1 MIRVRQQ
8 IMQAPG
14 KGADKVLKSAFSGSH
29 MATIRSS
36 AARVI
41 ETDDKQLEQSPGVS
55 EIGLTYVPADENS
68 TLRRILDETESQV
81 ILCALQYTGWNRK
94 RAAALLKISYRG
106 LLYKIR
112 RHSITPPAQMA
123 GD

>member
-1 MIRVRQQ
+1 MSNTLSNNVVRV
-8 IMQAPG
+8 MDNEGEQAQH
-14 KGADKVLKSAFSGSH
+14 SAG
-29 MATIRSS
+29 T
-36 AARVI
+36 
-41 ETDDKQLEQSPGVS
+41 S
-55 EIGLTYVPADENS
+55 EIGLTYIPSSENS
-68 TLRRILDETESQV
+68 TLRGVLDEAESQV

-112 RHSITPPAQMA
+112 RHSITPPQPLA

>member
-1 MIRVRQQ
+1 MSNTFSNNVVRVMDNGDEQPQ
-8 IMQAPG
+8 P
-14 KGADKVLKSAFSGSH
+14 SAG
-29 MATIRSS
+29 I
-36 AARVI
+36 
-41 ETDDKQLEQSPGVS
+41 S
-55 EIGLTYVPADENS
+55 EIGLTYIPSSENS
-68 TLRRILDETESQV
+68 TLRGILDEAESQV

-112 RHSITPPAQMA
+112 RHSINPPRPLA

>member
-1 MIRVRQQ
+1 
-8 IMQAPG
+8 
-14 KGADKVLKSAFSGSH
+14 

-36 AARVI
+36 AAHVI
-41 ETDDKQLEQSPGVS
+41 ETDGKQLEQSAGAS
-55 EIGLTYVPADENS
+55 EIGLTYIPADENS
-68 TLRRILDETESQV
+68 TLRGILDETESQV

-112 RHSITPPAQMA
+112 RHSITPPAHLA

>member
-1 MIRVRQQ
+1 MSNTFDGNAVRVLDTRE
-8 IMQAPG
+8 P
-14 KGADKVLKSAFSGSH
+14 
-29 MATIRSS
+29 
-36 AARVI
+36 
-41 ETDDKQLEQSPGVS
+41 ELEHSTGIS
-55 EIGLTYVPADENS
+55 EIGLTYSPSSEKS
-68 TLRRILDETESQV
+68 TLRGILDEAESQV

-112 RHSITPPAQMA
+112 RHSITPPRPLA

>member
-1 MIRVRQQ
+1 MSNILSAYTLRIEDEVDKNPRQ
-8 IMQAPG
+8 A
-14 KGADKVLKSAFSGSH
+14 GS
-29 MATIRSS
+29 
-36 AARVI
+36 
-41 ETDDKQLEQSPGVS
+41 S
-55 EIGLTYVPADENS
+55 EIGLTYVPTSEKS
-68 TLRRILDETESQV
+68 TLRGILDEAESQV

-112 RHSITPPAQMA
+112 RHSITPPVA

>member
-1 MIRVRQQ
+1 MSNTLSNNVVRVMDNREEQVPQ
-8 IMQAPG
+8 
-14 KGADKVLKSAFSGSH
+14 SA
-29 MATIRSS
+29 
-36 AARVI
+36 
-41 ETDDKQLEQSPGVS
+41 GVS
-55 EIGLTYVPADENS
+55 EIGLTYIPSSENS
-68 TLRRILDETESQV
+68 TLRGILDEAESQV

-112 RHSITPPAQMA
+112 RHSISPPRPLA